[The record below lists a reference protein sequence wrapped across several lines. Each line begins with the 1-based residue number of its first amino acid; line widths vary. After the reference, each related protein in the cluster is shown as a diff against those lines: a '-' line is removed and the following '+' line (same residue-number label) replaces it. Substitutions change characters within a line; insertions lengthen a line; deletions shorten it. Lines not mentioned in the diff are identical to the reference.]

1 MPLTN
6 STAKTTT
13 MKTSL
18 FYLLVFLST
27 QLPKPANEWYTYQNQ
42 QFSIEFPQEPEVT
55 KQNVP
60 TAIGD
65 IEMKIAS
72 YEGPK
77 NTDGNLAYVFISSI
91 YPDSLINSGSKEK
104 LPGFFRS
111 SIDGA
116 VKNVNGKLISEKV
129 VTLNGFP
136 GREANVDYGNGLAII
151 AVRMFLV
158 KNHVYFVQT
167 ISEAGKADNE
177 NALRFHQSFK
187 LKDPG

>member
-1 MPLTN
+1 
-6 STAKTTT
+6 
-13 MKTSL
+13 MKTLLLYL
-18 FYLLVFLST
+18 FVFLST

-55 KQNVP
+55 VQKVP
-60 TAIGD
+60 TSIGD

-72 YEGPK
+72 YEGSGK
-77 NTDGNLAYVFISSI
+77 GDVNLAYVFISSI
-91 YPDSLINSGSKEK
+91 YPDSVINSGSKEK

-116 VKNVNGKLISEKV
+116 VKNVNGNLLSEKV

-136 GREANVDYGNGLAII
+136 GREAKVDYGNGLAII

-177 NALRFHQSFK
+177 HALRFHRSFK
-187 LKDPG
+187 LKNPG